1 MRQASCLGLRP
12 SPSWVQGAAPRD
24 SGFHWCSMRSYC
36 LNLIKGPRTAARIA
50 SADLLQ
56 KANARPLGGP
66 AATRRPN
73 PQSALIAPLV
83 ASRYGAFI
91 WAKRGGVESG
101 AKKVVLSVQSQLS
114 CCPPTPNRPTRPIKR
129 SRATLILEQ
138 ALARR
143 PSLRLPRPLL
153 SLAGGSKINKA
164 SAQNKPPVPNLA
176 CATMPA
182 QSSISGLVKIRSK
195 AAQSVS

>member
-1 MRQASCLGLRP
+1 MTAANLATPTMPPASALRC
-12 SPSWVQGAAPRD
+12 SQSWVQGAAPRD
-24 SGFHWCSMRSYC
+24 SGFHWYSTKSCC
-36 LNLIKGPRTAARIA
+36 LNLIKGPPKAARIA
-50 SADLLQ
+50 SANLLQ

-153 SLAGGSKINKA
+153 SLAGGSE
-164 SAQNKPPVPNLA
+164 
-176 CATMPA
+176 
-182 QSSISGLVKIRSK
+182 
-195 AAQSVS
+195 

>member
-1 MRQASCLGLRP
+1 MGTRGSPPRLWISLVFHEIMLPKLDQRP
-12 SPSWVQGAAPRD
+12 P
-24 SGFHWCSMRSYC
+24 
-36 LNLIKGPRTAARIA
+36 IAARIA
-50 SADLLQ
+50 SANLLQ

-91 WAKRGGVESG
+91 WAKRGGVESV

-182 QSSISGLVKIRSK
+182 QSSISGLVKIKSK
-195 AAQSVS
+195 AAHSVN